1 MRKTGY
7 ETERDIQFRIGT
19 ENDINGG
26 RCIEE
31 MIMNLLQGTQEYLM
45 SEEHQRRDRVRQRDG
60 IQESYGDGESQR
72 EMQWTGIIE
81 EDSILSVS

>member
-19 ENDINGG
+19 ENGINGG

-31 MIMNLLQGTQEYLM
+31 MIMSLLQGTQEYLM
-45 SEEHQRRDRVRQRDG
+45 SDEHQRRDRVRQRDG
-60 IQESYGDGESQR
+60 IQKSYGEGESQR
-72 EMQWTGIIE
+72 EM
-81 EDSILSVS
+81 